1 VKLINILCN
10 SVKPLSIYDS
20 IGKAFDEF
28 EKMPYDYLPVV
39 DKGELLCCLQRE
51 SIAEF
56 SDTDSIKDVVDCSEI
71 FFAQV
76 DLNIF
81 DVMRL
86 FYFNGSNLMPVVD
99 EERRYLG
106 SVLMEDLISEIGK
119 TPFVIESG
127 GVLVVKRSIKEY
139 SISEIA
145 NIVESENAK
154 ILGII
159 TSDFV
164 DNDVVLT
171 IKINQVRLANIESAL
186 KRFGYIIVDSYHEN
200 KNFNNYNDRYRHL
213 MNYLDI

>member
-1 VKLINILCN
+1 
-10 SVKPLSIYDS
+10 
-20 IGKAFDEF
+20 
-28 EKMPYDYLPVV
+28 MPYDYLPVV
-39 DKGELLCCLQRE
+39 DNGELQCCLQKD
-51 SIAEF
+51 SLLEF
-56 SDTDSIKDVVDCSEI
+56 SDTTPIKEVIDCSEV

-106 SVLMEDLISEIGK
+106 SVLMEDLITEIGR

-127 GVLVVKRSIKEY
+127 GVLIVKRSIKEY

-164 DNDVVLT
+164 DNDVILT

-200 KNFNNYNDRYRHL
+200 KNLNNYSERYRHL
-213 MNYLDI
+213 MTYLDI